1 MKKRVFKIFINALEN
16 QENWLNSMSSEGWRL
31 VQVKQCVYTFEACK
45 PGEFIYKI
53 QFVADQS
60 MQQLTQYKDYLGD
73 LGIRHFSQSLNI
85 GKFAIGNKRWRPYGK
100 GATSF
105 ASLPGNINSELL
117 IMEKRNDGDPFS
129 IFTERGEVI
138 KYYSKM
144 RNAFSIAAVLLTL
157 TFFFSNPT
165 PYSLIAEIYRS
176 GIVDW
181 RIIFKMIVIVLLVP
195 FSRTIFIF
203 TRKIREI
210 KQEGNL
216 YE

>member
-1 MKKRVFKIFINALEN
+1 MKKRVFKIFINALES
-16 QENWLNSMSSEGWRL
+16 QENWLNSMGSEGWRL
-31 VQVKQCVYTFEACK
+31 VQVKQSFYTFETCK

-60 MQQLTQYKDYLGD
+60 MQQLNQYKDYLGD
-73 LGIRHFSQSLNI
+73 LGIRHFSQGLNI

-117 IMEKRNDGDPFS
+117 IMEKRNDGIPFR
-129 IFTERGEVI
+129 IFSERGEEI

-157 TFFFSNPT
+157 TFFISNPS

-176 GIVDW
+176 GVVDW
-181 RIIFKMIVIVLLVP
+181 RIIFKIIIIVLLMP
-195 FSRTIFIF
+195 FCRTIFTF
-203 TRKIREI
+203 TRKIRHI

>member
-1 MKKRVFKIFINALEN
+1 MKKRVFKIFINALES
-16 QENWLNSMSSEGWRL
+16 QENWLNSMGSEGWRL
-31 VQVKQCVYTFEACK
+31 VQVKQSVYTFETCI

-60 MQQLTQYKDYLGD
+60 MQQLNQYKDYLSD
-73 LGIRHFSQSLNI
+73 LGIGHFSQGLNI

-117 IMEKRNDGDPFS
+117 IMEKRNDGNPFR
-129 IFTERGEVI
+129 IFTERGEEI

-157 TFFFSNPT
+157 TFFISNPS

-176 GIVDW
+176 GVVDW
-181 RIIFKMIVIVLLVP
+181 RIIFKIIIIVLLVP
-195 FSRTIFIF
+195 FCRTIFIF
-203 TRKIREI
+203 TRKIRHI